1 MNQPVADSPV
11 LLRQLG
17 KRDFYRWCGMGGWVA
32 VRVSSEQVVGRRR
45 HPQEG
50 DRGLHR
56 GMGSASF
63 VVSVSYE
70 LYANM
75 IRA

>member
-1 MNQPVADSPV
+1 
-11 LLRQLG
+11 
-17 KRDFYRWCGMGGWVA
+17 MGGWVA

-63 VVSVSYE
+63 LVSGSYE

-75 IRA
+75 TRA